1 MDRIKAKKIIA
12 ICKMEMSD
20 NVTQFRTAGS
30 YRRGEEEIG
39 DIDIVIILD
48 IHCIIENI
56 QRKI

>member
-20 NVTQFRTAGS
+20 NVTHFRTAGS

-39 DIDIVIILD
+39 DIDIVIIP
-48 IHCIIENI
+48 
-56 QRKI
+56 RK